1 MISKG
6 LVVEEIIYKICSH
19 HHIAEILLKL
29 ALNTNRSIIK
39 KKKIMK
45 VVLWQSSS
53 YDFNW
58 HKTYMVCRE
67 LYIIICSSL
76 YSVFILHAK
85 CHSWIRICLRFQ
97 STWSMLSNI
106 LSFYFSFY
114 VSAFFCVSRMYCCI
128 SFMCEWLL
136 FSAKWAFFQLFHGEN
151 KLIFN
156 EMIMRSTL
164 Y

>member
-6 LVVEEIIYKICSH
+6 LVVEEIIHKICSPH
-19 HHIAEILLKL
+19 RIAEILLKL
-29 ALNTNRSIIK
+29 SLNTNHSITK
-39 KKKIMK
+39 NEKIIF
-45 VVLWQSSS
+45 LGGIIN
-53 YDFNW
+53 DFNW

-67 LYIIICSSL
+67 LYIITCSSL
-76 YSVFILHAK
+76 YSVFILHDG

-106 LSFYFSFY
+106 LSFY
-114 VSAFFCVSRMYCCI
+114 VSVFFCVSRMYCCI
-128 SFMCEWLL
+128 SFVCEWLL
-136 FSAKWAFFQLFHGEN
+136 FSAKWAMFQLYHGEN

-156 EMIMRSTL
+156 EMIIRSAL